1 MTMLDDGSLLAIL
14 VLGLIVVGL
23 MMFFKQM

>member
-1 MTMLDDGSLLAIL
+1 MTMLDDGLLFAIL
-14 VLGLIVVGL
+14 VFGLIVVGL